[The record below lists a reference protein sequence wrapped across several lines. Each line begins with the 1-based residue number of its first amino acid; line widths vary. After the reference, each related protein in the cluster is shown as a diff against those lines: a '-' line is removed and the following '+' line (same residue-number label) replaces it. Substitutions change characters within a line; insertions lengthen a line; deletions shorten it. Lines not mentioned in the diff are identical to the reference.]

1 MEVGEIA
8 WLAPRSKTG
17 GWQSGGR
24 AVLVGGAGVIGS
36 G

>member
-1 MEVGEIA
+1 VEVGGIA
-8 WLAPRSKTG
+8 WLAPRSKAG